1 MSTAT
6 ALAEEFETHRPRMF
20 GLAYRIL
27 GSAQEAED
35 AVQDAYLRW
44 NAARREDIA
53 LPSAWL
59 AKTVTN
65 LCLTRLTSARARREQ
80 YVGTWLPEPV
90 ITSGG
95 TLGPLESAEQ
105 RDAVSMALLVLLER
119 LTPKERAVY
128 VLREAFAYSHRDI
141 AGVLGT
147 TEANCRQLNRR
158 AARAVTEA
166 RPRFEPGHELRRRF
180 VESFIAAAREGDVAR
195 LERIL
200 ATDVTWWGDGGGKA
214 AATRTPI
221 LGRENVL
228 RFLLGVMGKVKAAS
242 DISYAEV
249 NGAPALV
256 LRAAGRI
263 TAIAAFEGG
272 DGRVTGV
279 RSVVNPDKL
288 VFVERQLARA
298 DGAPHGEGAL

>member
-1 MSTAT
+1 MSSAA
-6 ALAEEFETHRPRMF
+6 ALAEEFESHRPRMF

-27 GSAQEAED
+27 GSAHEAED

-44 NAARREDIA
+44 NGARREDIA
-53 LPSAWL
+53 QPAAWL

-105 RDAVSMALLVLLER
+105 REAVSMALLALLER

-128 VLREAFAYSHRDI
+128 VLREAFAYSHQEI
-141 AGVLGT
+141 ARVLDGS
-147 TEANCRQLNRR
+147 EANCRQLYRR
-158 AARAVTEA
+158 AVRAVAEA
-166 RPRFEPGHELRRRF
+166 RSRFEPGHELRQAF
-180 VESFIAAAREGDVAR
+180 VESFVAAAREGDVAS
-195 LERIL
+195 LEKIL
-200 ATDVTWWGDGGGKA
+200 ARDVTWWGDGGGKA
-214 AATRTPI
+214 AATRTPV
-221 LGRENVL
+221 LGRNNVL
-228 RFLLGVMGKVKAAS
+228 RFLVGVMADFAA
-242 DISYAEV
+242 DEVSYAEV

-256 LRAAGRI
+256 VRAAGHLR
-263 TAIAAFEGG
+263 AVAAFEGG
-272 DGRVTGV
+272 DGLVTGV

-288 VFVERQLARA
+288 GFVERQLAA
-298 DGAPHGEGAL
+298 A

>member
-1 MSTAT
+1 MSTAA
-6 ALAEEFETHRPRMF
+6 ALAEEFESHRPRMF

-35 AVQDAYLRW
+35 TVQDAYLRW
-44 NAARREDIA
+44 SGARRADIERPA
-53 LPSAWL
+53 AWL
-59 AKTVTN
+59 AKTVTH

-90 ITSGG
+90 VTSGG

-141 AGVLGT
+141 ADALDAS
-147 TEANCRQLNRR
+147 EANCRQLYRR
-158 AARAVTEA
+158 AARAVAEA
-166 RPRFEPGHELRRRF
+166 RSRFEPGHRLRRRF
-180 VESFIAAAREGDVAR
+180 VESFIAAAREGDVAG
-195 LERIL
+195 LEKIL
-200 ATDVTWWGDGGGKA
+200 ARDVTWWGDGGGKV
-214 AATRTPI
+214 AATRTPV

-228 RFLLGVMGKVKAAS
+228 RFLVGVMERFRTAT

-249 NGAPALV
+249 NGVPAVV
-256 LRAAGRI
+256 LRDAGRL
-263 TAIAAFEGG
+263 TAITAFEGG
-272 DGRVTGV
+272 DGVVTGV

-288 VFVERQLARA
+288 VFVERQLAA
-298 DGAPHGEGAL
+298 A